1 MLRKRKN
8 NLSRTFFSCN
18 IILMHI
24 KYNII
29 KIFRQNA
36 DFLVMSQFEHYNTYV
51 VKKNIL
57 GCRQEVRHGTL
68 TPAFAGSNPAIPAKF
83 LILLH
88 KEIITMTSDKYHW
101 EITSIKN
108 RIAKLSSSKHDNS
121 AIIRKQQRKLR
132 KLEAQQ

>member
-1 MLRKRKN
+1 M
-8 NLSRTFFSCN
+8 
-18 IILMHI
+18 
-24 KYNII
+24 
-29 KIFRQNA
+29 
-36 DFLVMSQFEHYNTYV
+36 
-51 VKKNIL
+51 
-57 GCRQEVRHGTL
+57 

-83 LILLH
+83 LNFLLH

>member
-1 MLRKRKN
+1 M
-8 NLSRTFFSCN
+8 
-18 IILMHI
+18 
-24 KYNII
+24 
-29 KIFRQNA
+29 
-36 DFLVMSQFEHYNTYV
+36 
-51 VKKNIL
+51 
-57 GCRQEVRHGTL
+57 